1 MTESTMNL
9 MTRELSTSALGRRVR
24 VYRNLGARYKAR
36 GQVVYSVADATSGL
50 VLGHATAVQLAD
62 AEFKVSAAGRER
74 VRATGRKAVHAV
86 IEGNLD
92 SFTMPSMEGTY
103 TACGT
108 LSAEEGF
115 ARLDQL
121 LDKHARF
128 VTYNPF
134 KVDHFV
140 NAKTGA
146 RVDASPLVRL
156 SSNGVEAWV

>member
-1 MTESTMNL
+1 MTLNL
-9 MTRELSTSALGRRVR
+9 MTRELSADAIGRRVR

-62 AEFKVSAAGRER
+62 AEFKVSAAGRDR
-74 VRATGRKAVHAV
+74 VRSTGRKTVHAV
-86 IEGNLD
+86 IEGTLD
-92 SFTMPSMEGTY
+92 SFKMPTDEGTY
-103 TACGT
+103 TASGVLT
-108 LSAEEGF
+108 REEGF